1 MHSALRL
8 QDVVNNPACVLH
20 ALSNHASNHHSV
32 TSLPFF
38 TCPVVC
44 CCDCVTVTV
53 PVPVQSSS
61 GLAGRAKSG
70 TLERQHSVVVL
81 QDEGEA
87 ADLYKNTHL
96 KHG

>member
-1 MHSALRL
+1 MHGALRL
-8 QDVVNNPACVLH
+8 QGVVNNLACVLH
-20 ALSNHASNHHSV
+20 ALSNHASNHYSV
-32 TSLPFF
+32 TSLIFF

-44 CCDCVTVTV
+44 CCDRVT
-53 PVPVQSSS
+53 VPVQSSS

-70 TLERQHSVVVL
+70 NLERQHSVVVL